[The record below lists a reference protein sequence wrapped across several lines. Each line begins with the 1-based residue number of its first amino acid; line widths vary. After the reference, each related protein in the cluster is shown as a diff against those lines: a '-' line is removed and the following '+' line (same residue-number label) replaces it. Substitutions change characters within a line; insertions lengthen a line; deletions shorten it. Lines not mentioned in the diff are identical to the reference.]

1 MTDIHIQLYIQ
12 FIVAVNVN
20 AFDHRID
27 YRILG
32 DIICD
37 YDDKNRYEV
46 QKKNAV
52 SRKTDSELMRKIM
65 SRYTSNPGLDYEQ
78 IVKTEVIAYMRGKI
92 NGDDAL
98 KCAVALGKRHFAMHT
113 LFTYLKEYI
122 VKG

>member
-1 MTDIHIQLYIQ
+1 MDVIPFYKYDYTD
-12 FIVAVNVN
+12 FFADFRFNG
-20 AFDHRID
+20 

-65 SRYTSNPGLDYEQ
+65 SRYTSNPGMDYEQ

-113 LFTYLKEYI
+113 LFTCLKDYI